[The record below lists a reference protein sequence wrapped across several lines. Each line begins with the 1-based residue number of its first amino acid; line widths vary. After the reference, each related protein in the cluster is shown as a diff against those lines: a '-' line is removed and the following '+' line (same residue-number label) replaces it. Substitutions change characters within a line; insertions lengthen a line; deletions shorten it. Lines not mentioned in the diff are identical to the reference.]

1 MLIILIFSLSKQN
14 IITPEYILETAH
26 IDSIQTKYLRSEP
39 RVQLI
44 QNKT

>member
-1 MLIILIFSLSKQN
+1 MLIILIFSLS
-14 IITPEYILETAH
+14 ITPEYILETAH